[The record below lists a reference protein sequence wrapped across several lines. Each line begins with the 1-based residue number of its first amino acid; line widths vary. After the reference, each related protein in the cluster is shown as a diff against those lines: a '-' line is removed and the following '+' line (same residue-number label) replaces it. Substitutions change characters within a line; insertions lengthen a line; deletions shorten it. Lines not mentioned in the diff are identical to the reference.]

1 MAEGAPPLHDP
12 IDPAI
17 AAGQLADW
25 GFVAHADL
33 PDGVG
38 DAYLLVAL
46 RDRPTFRHFDPERID
61 LWVTRSGRGTR
72 LQIDRSTPELD
83 LGFSWGTVAIVD
95 RLAVSNEYVVFGGR
109 LTSSRIN
116 GMTVVTFVS
125 PAPILR
131 RGGHS
136 QGWDEAAVDLA
147 AFFGRVMVAVDYV
160 SGFETRMSAAD
171 PIARYA
177 AFVSDCLARYMAAPA
192 LRLEH
197 PTLWTLLRSQATR
210 LESDHPDQWIEGIAL
225 AAAARPEVA
234 SGPTPAPVVAPPVAS
249 R

>member
-1 MAEGAPPLHDP
+1 MARGAPPAPRPDRP
-12 IDPAI
+12 GDRRPAR
-17 AAGQLADW
+17 LADW

-33 PDGVG
+33 PDGAG

-46 RDRPTFRHFDPERID
+46 RDRPTYRHFDPERID

-72 LQIDRSTPELD
+72 LQIDRSTPDLD
-83 LGFSWGTVAIVD
+83 LPFSWGTVGIVD
-95 RLAVSNEYVVFGGR
+95 RLGVSNEYVVFGGR
-109 LTSSRIN
+109 LTSSRVG

-147 AFFGRVMVAVDYV
+147 AFFGRLMIAVDYV
-160 SGFETRMSAAD
+160 AGFEARLSAAD

-177 AFVSDCLARYMAAPA
+177 AFVSDSLVRYEAARPLRQDHPA
-192 LRLEH
+192 L
-197 PTLWTLLRSQATR
+197 WALLRSEAAR
-210 LESDHPDQWIEGIAL
+210 LESAQPDRWAEGVAL
-225 AAAARPEVA
+225 AAAARPDA
-234 SGPTPAPVVAPPVAS
+234 SSTPAATSAVAPH
-249 R
+249 

>member
-33 PDGVG
+33 PDGAG

-83 LGFSWGTVAIVD
+83 LQFSWGTVAIVD

-109 LTSSRIN
+109 LTSSRVN
-116 GMTVVTFVS
+116 GMTVVSFVS
-125 PAPILR
+125 PVPILR

-147 AFFGRVMVAVDYV
+147 AFFGRVMIAVDYV
-160 SGFETRMSAAD
+160 PGFETRISAAD
-171 PIARYA
+171 PVTRYA
-177 AFVSDCLARYMAAPA
+177 AFVSDSLARYEAAPA

-197 PTLWTLLRSQATR
+197 PTLWTLLRSEATR
-210 LESDHPDQWIEGIAL
+210 LETGHHEQWADGIAL
-225 AAAARPEVA
+225 AVAARPEA
-234 SGPTPAPVVAPPVAS
+234 TPTPEPAATPVVTPH
-249 R
+249 